1 VTDIGIHDVMEV
13 TRKSRSLTELADAID
28 KFKENYQLF
37 ANKNSQFLLID
48 EDLQEAFQKAQ
59 RQDNI
64 QRAAVTFS
72 EGIWAALRTV
82 EKKKKSAEGKW
93 TTKLGNVLTKLYPVA
108 RLSLGL
114 AANIGDVVFPRWY

>member
-1 VTDIGIHDVMEV
+1 M
-13 TRKSRSLTELADAID
+13 ADAID
-28 KFKENYQLF
+28 QFKENYQLF
-37 ANKNSQFLLID
+37 AKKNSQFLSID

-59 RQDNI
+59 GQDNI
-64 QRAAVTFS
+64 QRAAMAFS

-93 TTKLGNVLTKLYPVA
+93 ITKLGNVLTKLYPVA

-114 AANIGDVVFPRWY
+114 AANIGDVVFPLWY